1 MKTFFCNRTVDK
13 GEMKRLIKWVLLNYG
28 TEKTTR
34 LIDQLKTMG
43 FHYATHAGLSLGI
56 DDLCIPPI
64 KSTFLKNADQDIYTN
79 DLRLQR
85 GQITSVQR
93 LEKALDIWNTT
104 NDTLK
109 TEVIKYFRA
118 TDIFN
123 PVYMMA
129 FSGARG
135 NISQVRQL
143 VGMRGLMADPQ
154 GQVLDF
160 PIRRNFREGLTVTEY
175 MISCYGARKGLVDT
189 ALRTASSGYLTRR
202 LVDVAQSVI
211 IQQVDCHTTQGLQI
225 VPNAKQMDSQLIGR
239 VLFDN
244 VIDVET
250 GRIIG
255 YKNQDISPA
264 LALKLVKQPTLTIRS
279 PLTCKFH
286 AVCQLC
292 YGWNLA
298 QQKLVQLGEAVGVL
312 AAQSIGEP
320 GTQLTMRTFHT
331 GGVFAGEVTEKVYSP
346 HAGTVFYSVNIRGRK
361 VLSKYGEIAFLT
373 FEPIQI
379 KVKNL
384 KQTSILKFP
393 ALTLLYVAPGQS
405 IEAHQSL
412 AELSRI
418 EVKRKMMQFDQET
431 ENLRKEFTA
440 TQSGQV
446 FLPHRYRSLSTSVGV
461 AQVSNYTEMWLLGGF
476 LFNSHQLIPG
486 DKINLISHP
495 VTWKRSNN
503 DFKSQSK
510 VAFYSLSPI
519 TKVSNQT
526 LSETDRYFLK
536 NFQLTPKT
544 GLDANTLTFIRNYYI
559 GLTNEVSVL
568 NDKKSDIF
576 KPLTRTISFK
586 SKPLQFEFKKTT
598 GIKLNVTK
606 GDHDKPINK
615 FSLNSKLQL
624 SRLTNNQRR
633 NKSNV
638 ISAISFK
645 KFKLK
650 MFGNPLMTVFANNF
664 ALQNVIPKSKLST
677 EKLYSFATN
686 VKSSNAFL
694 PLPTTLHLQTFE
706 PTWKNGILVPFGIKE
721 TTVDLTPAINQLTDK
736 GGIGLNGEIRAVNCI
751 INNEHQTAF
760 KVKPEQLTVKV
771 GDYTRIEDQLTL
783 TETIPLSGQVNFLN
797 SENVV
802 VRSVQPYL
810 LVPGSELQVSH
821 GRLVQKHSVLGTLVS
836 AESKG
841 GDIVQGLPKV
851 DELLEAREPQHK
863 LFTSMHAKLSTLFYQ
878 YGKMYGLREGCE
890 LSFQKIRQ
898 FLVQEVQDVYQSQG
912 VYIGDKHVE
921 IIVRQM
927 TTHVVVIDPGKTGL
941 LPGDIIDIRRIE
953 QLEYEG
959 SFAGVKYRPI
969 LLGITRAALMAES
982 FISAASFQETK
993 RVLAKAAL
1001 EGQIDWLTGLKEN
1014 VILGRLIPAGT
1025 GLY

>member
-43 FHYATHAGLSLGI
+43 FHYATHAGISLGI
-56 DDLCIPPI
+56 DDLSIPPI
-64 KSTFLKNADQDIYTN
+64 KSAFLQNAENDIYEN
-79 DLRLQR
+79 DLRLKR

-109 TEVIKYFRA
+109 TEVVKYFRS

-154 GQVLDF
+154 GQILDF

-211 IQQVDCHTTQGLQI
+211 IQQVDCQTTQGLRI
-225 VPNAKQMDSQLIGR
+225 IPDAKKIESQLIGR
-239 VLFDN
+239 VLFE
-244 VIDVET
+244 DVVDTET
-250 GRIIG
+250 GRMIG

-264 LALKLVKQPTLTIRS
+264 LALKLLKQPTLTIRS

-331 GGVFAGEVTEKVYSP
+331 GGVFAGEATEKVYAPQS
-346 HAGTVFYSVNIRGRK
+346 GTIFYSKNFRGRK
-361 VLSKYGEIAFLT
+361 IVSKYGEVAFLT
-373 FEPIQI
+373 FESI
-379 KVKNL
+379 KVKIKNSTE
-384 KQTSILKFP
+384 TSILEFP
-393 ALTLLYVAPGQS
+393 PFTLLYVPPGQT
-405 IEAHQSL
+405 IFAHQSL

-418 EVKRKMMQFDQET
+418 ETKQTFQQFESGIEKSQ
-431 ENLRKEFTA
+431 KEFTA
-440 TQSGQV
+440 NFSGQI
-446 FLPHRYRSLSTSVGV
+446 FLPQRQNSLKNAGNFKK
-461 AQVSNYTEMWLLGGF
+461 SNLNYSEMWLLAGKIF
-476 LFNSHQLIPG
+476 DSKVLVQG
-486 DKINLISHP
+486 DQIKKDLHPINYKKAIY
-495 VTWKRSNN
+495 SNQ
-503 DFKSQSK
+503 FKS
-510 VAFYSLSPI
+510 SLPTS
-519 TKVSNQT
+519 
-526 LSETDRYFLK
+526 SELNANF
-536 NFQLTPKT
+536 FQLKGT
-544 GLDANTLTFIRNYYI
+544 LDLTLVNANFLHN
-559 GLTNEVSVL
+559 
-568 NDKKSDIF
+568 
-576 KPLTRTISFK
+576 
-586 SKPLQFEFKKTT
+586 LQF
-598 GIKLNVTK
+598 
-606 GDHDKPINK
+606 
-615 FSLNSKLQL
+615 FS
-624 SRLTNNQRR
+624 
-633 NKSNV
+633 V
-638 ISAISFK
+638 
-645 KFKLK
+645 
-650 MFGNPLMTVFANNF
+650 
-664 ALQNVIPKSKLST
+664 SKLSADDLKFARKYYLEVHKT
-677 EKLYSFATN
+677 LFESLNKNVEYNFGPTFSKYSPIKPKNLVFNQATGNLPAVIHQTKLIRVLKENYKISSKTKAQIADLWLLKRLTTKTLNPLSTIFVNKFFLENNVSGPQISFFSSQNFSQNFTAKANFFPKPTNQNVANFNPRLENGQLSPVKVTYQPVSEISTKFENTLSNFSHFGEVRGNDCVMTATDQL
-686 VKSSNAFL
+686 AFS
-694 PLPTTLHLQTFE
+694 T
-706 PTWKNGILVPFGIKE
+706 GV
-721 TTVDLTPAINQLTDK
+721 NQLRLK
-736 GGIGLNGEIRAVNCI
+736 L
-751 INNEHQTAF
+751 
-760 KVKPEQLTVKV
+760 
-771 GDYTRIEDQLTL
+771 GDYARIEDQLT
-783 TETIPLSGQVNFLN
+783 TETRIPLSGQINFINKEQVLA
-797 SENVV
+797 
-802 VRSVQPYL
+802 RAVQPYL
-810 LVPGSELQVSH
+810 LVPGSKLSVQH
-821 GRLVQKHSVLGTLVS
+821 GDLVQEDTVLGTLVTS
-836 AESKG
+836 QSTA

-863 LFTSMHAKLSTLFYQ
+863 VLTSMHAKLSTLFSQ
-878 YGKMYGLREGCE
+878 YGKIYGLREGCE

-927 TTHVVVIDPGKTGL
+927 TTHVVVVDPGKTGL

-953 QLEYEG
+953 QLEHNG
-959 SFAGVKYRPI
+959 FFAGVKYRPM

-993 RVLAKAAL
+993 RVLSKAAL

>member
-43 FHYATHAGLSLGI
+43 FHYATHAGISLGI
-56 DDLCIPPI
+56 DDLSIPPI
-64 KSTFLKNADQDIYTN
+64 KSAFLQNAENDIYEN
-79 DLRLQR
+79 DLRLKR

-109 TEVIKYFRA
+109 TEVVKYFRS

-154 GQVLDF
+154 GQILDF

-211 IQQVDCHTTQGLQI
+211 IQQVDCQTNQGLRI
-225 VPNAKQMDSQLIGR
+225 TPDAKKMDSQLIGR
-239 VLFDN
+239 VLFE
-244 VIDVET
+244 DVVDTET

-264 LALKLVKQPTLTIRS
+264 LALKLLKQSSLTIRS

-331 GGVFAGEVTEKVYSP
+331 GGVFAGEATEKVYAPQS
-346 HAGTVFYSVNIRGRK
+346 GTIFYSKNVRGRK
-361 VLSKYGEIAFLT
+361 IVSKYGEVAFLT
-373 FEPIQI
+373 FESI
-379 KVKNL
+379 KVKITNATE
-384 KQTSILKFP
+384 TSILEFP
-393 ALTLLYVAPGQS
+393 AFTLIYVPPGHT
-405 IEAHQSL
+405 IFAHQSL

-418 EVKRKMMQFDQET
+418 EVKQNFQQFEAGT
-431 ENLRKEFTA
+431 EQSQKEFTA
-440 TQSGQV
+440 NFAGQI
-446 FLPHRYRSLSTSVGV
+446 FLPQRQHSLQKVTNAKKSN
-461 AQVSNYTEMWLLGGF
+461 SNYSEMWLLAAKIFESKSLVQGDQLKKF
-476 LFNSHQLIPG
+476 LH
-486 DKINLISHP
+486 
-495 VTWKRSNN
+495 
-503 DFKSQSK
+503 
-510 VAFYSLSPI
+510 
-519 TKVSNQT
+519 
-526 LSETDRYFLK
+526 
-536 NFQLTPKT
+536 
-544 GLDANTLTFIRNYYI
+544 
-559 GLTNEVSVL
+559 
-568 NDKKSDIF
+568 
-576 KPLTRTISFK
+576 
-586 SKPLQFEFKKTT
+586 
-598 GIKLNVTK
+598 
-606 GDHDKPINK
+606 PINDHGPVGPNLFK
-615 FSLNSKLQL
+615 TFLPTSYQLNSKFL
-624 SRLTNNQRR
+624 RLKTHFDLR
-633 NKSNV
+633 
-638 ISAISFK
+638 
-645 KFKLK
+645 L
-650 MFGNPLMTVFANNF
+650 GNETF
-664 ALQNVIPKSKLST
+664 LQNFPIFDVSKLSSDDL
-677 EKLYSFATN
+677 KFARKYYFEVYTAFFDQ
-686 VKSSNAFL
+686 VKNDAEYNFESSLSTDSGIKSKNLIFNQQIVSLKPEGDKTKFIRTSKQNYKGSNATKNQSQHLSFLNSLATKKLNPLNTIFVNKFLVENTVNSNTNSFFECQNFYKNFTSKVDFL
-694 PLPTTLHLQTFE
+694 PKPTTQYVANFAPSLEKGEVISVNAVYKNVSAITTKFENTF
-706 PTWKNGILVPFGIKE
+706 TNLSNFGEVRGNDCVMTSNDQI
-721 TTVDLTPAINQLTDK
+721 
-736 GGIGLNGEIRAVNCI
+736 
-751 INNEHQTAF
+751 AF
-760 KVKPEQLTVKV
+760 NADVTELSVKL
-771 GDYTRIEDQLTL
+771 GDYARIEDQLT
-783 TETIPLSGQVNFLN
+783 TETRIPLSGQINFIDNNHVLA
-797 SENVV
+797 
-802 VRSVQPYL
+802 RSVQPYL
-810 LVPGSELQVSH
+810 LVPGSKLSVQH
-821 GRLVQKHSVLGTLVS
+821 GDLVQEDTVLGTLVTS
-836 AESKG
+836 QSTA

-863 LFTSMHAKLSTLFYQ
+863 VLTSMHAKLSTLFSQ
-878 YGKMYGLREGCE
+878 YGKIYGLREGCE

-898 FLVQEVQDVYQSQG
+898 LLVQEVQDVYQSQG

-927 TTHVVVIDPGKTGL
+927 TTHVVVVDPGKTGL

-953 QLEYEG
+953 QLENNG
-959 SFAGVKYRPI
+959 FFAGVKYRPM

-993 RVLAKAAL
+993 RVLSKAAL

>member
-43 FHYATHAGLSLGI
+43 FHYATYAGISLGI
-56 DDLCIPPI
+56 DDLRIPPI
-64 KSTFLKNADQDIYTN
+64 KSTFLKNAEQDIYEN

-109 TEVIKYFRA
+109 TEVVKHFRS

-143 VGMRGLMADPQ
+143 VGMRGLTADPQ
-154 GQVLDF
+154 GQILDF

-211 IQQVDCHTTQGLQI
+211 IQQVDCQTNQGLKI
-225 VPNAKQMDSQLIGR
+225 VPDPKQIESQLIGR
-239 VLFDN
+239 VLFEN

-255 YKNQDISPA
+255 LKNQDISPA
-264 LALKLVKQPTLTIRS
+264 LALKLVKQPTLIVRS

-331 GGVFAGEVTEKVYSP
+331 GGVFAGEATEKVYAP
-346 HAGTVFYSVNIRGRK
+346 HEGKIFYSQKPRGRK
-361 VLSKYGEIAFLT
+361 ILSKYGETAFLT
-373 FEPIQI
+373 FDSLQI
-379 KVKNL
+379 KISGVEK
-384 KQTSILKFP
+384 TSIFTFP
-393 ALTLLYVAPGQS
+393 PFTVLYFAPGDFIYYNQG
-405 IEAHQSL
+405 L
-412 AELSRI
+412 AELSRL
-418 EVKRKMMQFDQET
+418 ENKRAVQEFDETVENVKKPFFSNKEGQIYLPESYDGKNYSEMWVLGSSITSTKTLVPGDNIKPFIYPVKTKSTT
-431 ENLRKEFTA
+431 EFLKSKNSLA
-440 TQSGQV
+440 TQ
-446 FLPHRYRSLSTSVGV
+446 FTYL
-461 AQVSNYTEMWLLGGF
+461 
-476 LFNSHQLIPG
+476 NSKL
-486 DKINLISHP
+486 DLKNTL
-495 VTWKRSNN
+495 
-503 DFKSQSK
+503 QSK
-510 VAFYSLSPI
+510 EVETVKNTTKNEIWALPKDKRDFLRVYDFELTKQKLKIDRSKSTIVAMP
-519 TKVSNQT
+519 
-526 LSETDRYFLK
+526 
-536 NFQLTPKT
+536 
-544 GLDANTLTFIRNYYI
+544 
-559 GLTNEVSVL
+559 SV
-568 NDKKSDIF
+568 K
-576 KPLTRTISFK
+576 
-586 SKPLQFEFKKTT
+586 
-598 GIKLNVTK
+598 IKLNVKSLKFKSVVNINGCTDNNSDNRIRSRLPIDRWNSTK
-606 GDHDKPINK
+606 VGSVGTPLAINSIHSNS
-615 FSLNSKLQL
+615 FNPLNSQIVNSVYRNNIVTASYSHL
-624 SRLTNNQRR
+624 SALKPNIS
-633 NKSNV
+633 KINV
-638 ISAISFK
+638 
-645 KFKLK
+645 
-650 MFGNPLMTVFANNF
+650 NAN
-664 ALQNVIPKSKLST
+664 
-677 EKLYSFATN
+677 
-686 VKSSNAFL
+686 FL
-694 PLPTTLHLQTFE
+694 PLPTNLGIQKLESTYSNGIFAPFKVAYHHIGAIKVGNIADLTQTDVFGEVRASNSVLTSTHQQTF
-706 PTWKNGILVPFGIKE
+706 NISS
-721 TTVDLTPAINQLTDK
+721 
-736 GGIGLNGEIRAVNCI
+736 
-751 INNEHQTAF
+751 TAL
-760 KVKPEQLTVKV
+760 KVKI
-771 GDYTRIEDQLTL
+771 GDYARLEDQLTDL
-783 TETIPLSGQVNFLN
+783 YRLPQSGQINFIN
-797 SENVV
+797 ISKTMI
-802 VRSVQPYL
+802 RSVQPYL
-810 LVPGSELQVSH
+810 LVPGSELAVGQGS
-821 GRLVQKHSVLGTLVS
+821 LVQPETVLGTLAS
-836 AESKG
+836 SESKA

-863 LFTSMHAKLSTLFYQ
+863 LSTSIHAKLSTLFYQ

-898 FLVQEVQDVYQSQG
+898 ILVQEVQDVYQSQG

-927 TTHVVVIDPGKTGL
+927 TTHVVVVDPGKTGL
-941 LPGDIIDIRRIE
+941 LPGDIIDIRRIQ
-953 QLEYEG
+953 QLEKNG
-959 SFAGVKYRPI
+959 LFAGVKYRPI

-993 RVLAKAAL
+993 RVLANAAL

>member
-1 MKTFFCNRTVDK
+1 MKTFFSNRTVDK

-43 FHYATHAGLSLGI
+43 FHYATHAGISLGI
-56 DDLCIPPI
+56 DDLSIPPI
-64 KSTFLKNADQDIYTN
+64 KSAFLQNAENDIYEN
-79 DLRLQR
+79 DLRLKR

-109 TEVIKYFRA
+109 TEVVKYFRS

-154 GQVLDF
+154 GQILDF

-211 IQQVDCHTTQGLQI
+211 IQQVDCQTTQGLRI
-225 VPNAKQMDSQLIGR
+225 VPNPKQIDSQLIGR
-239 VLFDN
+239 VLFEN
-244 VIDVET
+244 VIDVDT
-250 GRIIG
+250 GQIIG

-264 LALKLVKQPTLTIRS
+264 LALKLVKQSSLTIRS
-279 PLTCKFH
+279 PLTCNFH

-331 GGVFAGEVTEKVYSP
+331 GGVFAGEATEKVYAP
-346 HAGTVFYSVNIRGRK
+346 HGGILFYSKKVRGRK

-373 FEPIQI
+373 FESLRVKI
-379 KVKNL
+379 KNSVESSVL
-384 KQTSILKFP
+384 EFP
-393 ALTLLYVAPGQS
+393 AFTLLYISPGQH
-405 IEAHQSL
+405 ILAHQSL
-412 AELSRI
+412 AELSRV
-418 EVKRKMMQFDQET
+418 ETKRKFEQFESGG
-431 ENLRKEFTA
+431 ENLQKEFFA
-440 TQSGQV
+440 DRSGQIFV
-446 FLPHRYRSLSTSVGV
+446 PQLQNSLKSKSLKSTL
-461 AQVSNYTEMWLLGGF
+461 NYSEMWLLGGTLVQSNLLIQGDNIKTALHPIRRDENF
-476 LFNSHQLIPG
+476 YPKTQQNPLTDFYNLNFSMVAPKSNLLENFTFNDRVILKQFQLGKHRRLSSEHLNFVRSYYLELNKTVSKEVSSKQCVIKPGVHETLGFKVKNLAFQQLEVNQNLPVNNFKLFRVMKEQYEVSCLKPAV
-486 DKINLISHP
+486 ISSVISP
-495 VTWKRSNN
+495 VTVFSEKFNPLTSIFVNNLFLQNVVIEEPKRLLQLHNFAISTRKQSNFFPN
-503 DFKSQSK
+503 PTNLTIQSFKPSFVNGNLMPVTSNYTS
-510 VAFYSLSPI
+510 VTAI
-519 TKVSNQT
+519 TKKVDKSF
-526 LSETDRYFLK
+526 S
-536 NFQLTPKT
+536 
-544 GLDANTLTFIRNYYI
+544 TFSDFGEVRA
-559 GLTNEVSVL
+559 TNCVV
-568 NDKKSDIF
+568 
-576 KPLTRTISFK
+576 T
-586 SKPLQFEFKKTT
+586 SKDQAAF
-598 GIKLNVTK
+598 
-606 GDHDKPINK
+606 
-615 FSLNSKLQL
+615 
-624 SRLTNNQRR
+624 
-633 NKSNV
+633 KSNV
-638 ISAISFK
+638 SDLSL
-645 KFKLK
+645 KL
-650 MFGNPLMTVFANNF
+650 
-664 ALQNVIPKSKLST
+664 
-677 EKLYSFATN
+677 
-686 VKSSNAFL
+686 
-694 PLPTTLHLQTFE
+694 
-706 PTWKNGILVPFGIKE
+706 
-721 TTVDLTPAINQLTDK
+721 
-736 GGIGLNGEIRAVNCI
+736 
-751 INNEHQTAF
+751 
-760 KVKPEQLTVKV
+760 
-771 GDYTRIEDQLTL
+771 GDYARIEDQLTND
-783 TETIPLSGQVNFLN
+783 TRIPISGQLHFINTDQ
-797 SENVV
+797 VV
-802 VRSVQPYL
+802 VRAVQPYL
-810 LVPGSELQVSH
+810 IVPGSKLTVQH
-821 GRLVQKHSVLGTLVS
+821 GSLVQANSVLGTLVS
-836 AESKG
+836 SESTA

-863 LFTSMHAKLSTLFYQ
+863 VLSSMHAKLSTLFSQ
-878 YGKMYGLREGCE
+878 YGKIYGLREGCE

-898 FLVQEVQDVYQSQG
+898 FLVQEVQEVYQSQG

-927 TTHVVVIDPGKTGL
+927 TTHVVVVDPGKTGL
-941 LPGDIIDIRRIE
+941 LPGDIVDIRRIG
-953 QLEYEG
+953 QLEHNG
-959 SFAGVKYRPI
+959 FFAGVKYRPI

-993 RVLAKAAL
+993 RVLSKAAL

>member
-34 LIDQLKTMG
+34 LIDKLKTMG
-43 FHYATHAGLSLGI
+43 FHYATHAGISLGI
-56 DDLCIPPI
+56 DDLSIPPI
-64 KSTFLKNADQDIYTN
+64 KSAFLLNAENDIYEN
-79 DLRLQR
+79 DLRLKR

-109 TEVIKYFRA
+109 TEVVKYFRS

-154 GQVLDF
+154 GQILDF

-211 IQQVDCHTTQGLQI
+211 IQQVDCQTTQGLRI
-225 VPNAKQMDSQLIGR
+225 VPELEKIESQLIGR
-239 VLFDN
+239 VLFE
-244 VIDVET
+244 DVVDLET
-250 GRIIG
+250 GRMVG

-264 LALKLVKQPTLTIRS
+264 LALKLIKQPALTIRS
-279 PLTCKFH
+279 PLTCRFH

-331 GGVFAGEVTEKVYSP
+331 GGVFAGEATEKVYSP
-346 HAGTVFYSVNIRGRK
+346 HNGIVFYSKQARGRK
-361 VLSKYGEIAFLT
+361 IVSKYGEVAFLT
-373 FEPIQI
+373 FEPLQVKI
-379 KVKNL
+379 KNDNT
-384 KQTSILKFP
+384 TSVLEFP
-393 ALTLLYVAPGQS
+393 SFTLLYVPPGQTVG
-405 IEAHQSL
+405 EHQSL

-418 EVKRKMMQFDQET
+418 ENKQNFQQFEAGT
-431 ENLRKEFTA
+431 ENVQKEFMSNC
-440 TQSGQV
+440 SGQI
-446 FLPHRYRSLSTSVGV
+446 FLPQRQNALINEDNAGTTTF
-461 AQVSNYTEMWLLGGF
+461 NYSEMWLLAGKI
-476 LFNSHQLIPG
+476 LDSKTLVQG
-486 DKINLISHP
+486 DQIKNALYPIRSKISEPSRLTTTLTLGYAFPID
-495 VTWKRSNN
+495 SN
-503 DFKSQSK
+503 KT
-510 VAFYSLSPI
+510 SLSKLHSTDAETLKQLQLLQFSKLSDDDLKFARSYALELNKTLFDFDILSKYRFI
-519 TKVSNQT
+519 T
-526 LSETDRYFLK
+526 
-536 NFQLTPKT
+536 
-544 GLDANTLTFIRNYYI
+544 
-559 GLTNEVSVL
+559 
-568 NDKKSDIF
+568 SDLEHL
-576 KPLTRTISFK
+576 PFK
-586 SKPLQFEFKKTT
+586 SKNLFFNQDTPTKKVPTLKMKFSRF
-598 GIKLNVTK
+598 GKADKLNTNEKFLLLRSVTK
-606 GDHDKPINK
+606 LV
-615 FSLNSKLQL
+615 STQ
-624 SRLTNNQRR
+624 T
-633 NKSNV
+633 
-638 ISAISFK
+638 
-645 KFKLK
+645 
-650 MFGNPLMTVFANNF
+650 NPLKTQFANNVF
-664 ALQNVIPKSKLST
+664 VQNSINKNKKTFLEVVKPLKTFQK
-677 EKLYSFATN
+677 KTN
-686 VKSSNAFL
+686 FF
-694 PLPTTLHLQTFE
+694 PLPTHENIKSFNPSLQ
-706 PTWKNGILVPFGIKE
+706 NGNLMS
-721 TTVDLTPAINQLTDK
+721 VDADYVRLNVQYGK
-736 GGIGLNGEIRAVNCI
+736 GFSSLLNCGEVRATNCMMTEKDQI
-751 INNEHQTAF
+751 AF
-760 KVKPEQLTVKV
+760 KSPVCDLKMKL
-771 GDYTRIEDQLTL
+771 GDYARVEDQLT
-783 TETIPLSGQVNFLN
+783 TSTRIPLSGQINFITA
-797 SENVV
+797 ENVLF
-802 VRSVQPYL
+802 RSVQPYL
-810 LVPGSELQVSH
+810 LVPGSNVVVKH
-821 GRLVQKHSVLGTLVS
+821 GSLVQENSVLGTLMTS
-836 AESKG
+836 QSTA

-863 LFTSMHAKLSTLFYQ
+863 VLTSMHAKLSTLFSQ
-878 YGKMYGLREGCE
+878 YGKIYGLREGCE

-927 TTHVVVIDPGKTGL
+927 TTHVVVVDAGKTGL
-941 LPGDIIDIRRIE
+941 LPGDIVDIRRIE
-953 QLEYEG
+953 QLEHTG
-959 SFAGVKYRPI
+959 FFAGVKYRPM

-993 RVLAKAAL
+993 RVLSKAAL

>member
-1 MKTFFCNRTVDK
+1 
-13 GEMKRLIKWVLLNYG
+13 MKRLIKWVLLNYG

-43 FHYATHAGLSLGI
+43 FHYATYAGISLGI
-56 DDLCIPPI
+56 DDLRIPPI
-64 KSTFLKNADQDIYTN
+64 KSTFLKNAEQDIYEN
-79 DLRLQR
+79 DLRLKR

-109 TEVIKYFRA
+109 TEVVKHFRS

-154 GQVLDF
+154 GQILDF

-211 IQQVDCHTTQGLQI
+211 IQQVDCQTNQGLKI
-225 VPNAKQMDSQLIGR
+225 VPDPKQIESQLIGR
-239 VLFDN
+239 VLFEN

-255 YKNQDISPA
+255 LKNQDISPA
-264 LALKLVKQPTLTIRS
+264 LALKLVKQPTLIVRS

-331 GGVFAGEVTEKVYSP
+331 GGVFAGEATEKVYAP
-346 HAGTVFYSVNIRGRK
+346 HEGKIFYSQQPRGRK
-361 VLSKYGEIAFLT
+361 ILSKYGETAFLT
-373 FEPIQI
+373 FDSLQI
-379 KVKNL
+379 KISGVQ
-384 KQTSILKFP
+384 QTSIFNFP
-393 ALTLLYVAPGQS
+393 PFTLLYFAPGDFIS
-405 IEAHQSL
+405 YNKGL
-412 AELSRI
+412 AELSRL
-418 EVKRKMMQFDQET
+418 ENKRSVQEFDETVENVKKPFFS
-431 ENLRKEFTA
+431 NKE
-440 TQSGQV
+440 GQIY
-446 FLPHRYRSLSTSVGV
+446 LPESYDGKSYS
-461 AQVSNYTEMWLLGGF
+461 EMWVLG
-476 LFNSHQLIPG
+476 SSITPTKSLIPG
-486 DKINLISHP
+486 DNIKPLIYP
-495 VTWKRSNN
+495 VK
-503 DFKSQSK
+503 
-510 VAFYSLSPI
+510 
-519 TKVSNQT
+519 TKLT
-526 LSETDRYFLK
+526 TDFLK
-536 NFQLTPKT
+536 S
-544 GLDANTLTFIRNYYI
+544 
-559 GLTNEVSVL
+559 TNS
-568 NDKKSDIF
+568 ITTQF
-576 KPLTRTISFK
+576 KY
-586 SKPLQFEFKKTT
+586 
-598 GIKLNVTK
+598 
-606 GDHDKPINK
+606 
-615 FSLNSKLQL
+615 LNSKLDLKDTLQSKEVENFTNVTKNEIGDLPKDKSDFIRAHDFELTKQKIKIDRSKSTIVEMPRFKSQL
-624 SRLTNNQRR
+624 KVKSLKFQSVGNTKHCSYHNSANRSRSRLPIGIWNST
-633 NKSNV
+633 KVGSFVTPLSTHSIHSN
-638 ISAISFK
+638 SF
-645 KFKLK
+645 
-650 MFGNPLMTVFANNF
+650 NPLNTQIVNSVYRKDIGQTSYSHLS
-664 ALQNVIPKSKLST
+664 ALKLSIS
-677 EKLYSFATN
+677 KIN
-686 VKSSNAFL
+686 VNANFL
-694 PLPTTLHLQTFE
+694 PLPTNLGIQKLESTYSNGIFARFKVGYQHLGAIKEGNITDLTQTDVFGEVRASNSVLTPTHQQTF
-706 PTWKNGILVPFGIKE
+706 
-721 TTVDLTPAINQLTDK
+721 AIS
-736 GGIGLNGEIRAVNCI
+736 A
-751 INNEHQTAF
+751 TAL
-760 KVKPEQLTVKV
+760 KVKI
-771 GDYTRIEDQLTL
+771 GDYARLEDQLTTL
-783 TETIPLSGQVNFLN
+783 YRLPQSGQINFIN
-797 SENVV
+797 STKTMI
-802 VRSVQPYL
+802 RSVQPYL
-810 LVPGSELQVSH
+810 LVPGSELAVGQGS
-821 GRLVQKHSVLGTLVS
+821 LVQPETVLGTLAS
-836 AESKG
+836 SESKA

-863 LFTSMHAKLSTLFYQ
+863 LSTSIHAKLSTLFYQ

-898 FLVQEVQDVYQSQG
+898 ILVQEVQDVYQSQG

-927 TTHVVVIDPGKTGL
+927 TTHVVVVDPGKTGL
-941 LPGDIIDIRRIE
+941 LPGDIIDIRRIQ
-953 QLEYEG
+953 QLEKDG
-959 SFAGVKYRPI
+959 LFAGVKYRPI